1 MVVAAVVAPV
11 LRALAVPVPALLA
24 WAHRPGW
31 EARVV
36 PERQVPQLALVPE
49 LQVPQLVLVPEV
61 PDAEVRSAAVVELPS
76 SPSSSL
82 AVVTRSA
89 SGATGPL

>member
-1 MVVAAVVAPV
+1 MAPV
-11 LRALAVPVPALLA
+11 LRALAVPVRALLA

-31 EARVV
+31 EALVVAELQLPELAVV
-36 PERQVPQLALVPE
+36 PQVPRAV
-49 LQVPQLVLVPEV
+49 
-61 PDAEVRSAAVVELPS
+61 AHSAAVVELPS

-89 SGATGPL
+89 SVATGPL

>member
-1 MVVAAVVAPV
+1 VASAVVAPV
-11 LRALAVPVPALLA
+11 LRALAVPVRALLA

-31 EARVV
+31 EALVV
-36 PERQVPQLALVPE
+36 AQLQLPQLAVVPP
-49 LQVPQLVLVPEV
+49 VPGAV
-61 PDAEVRSAAVVELPS
+61 ARSAAVVALPS

>member
-1 MVVAAVVAPV
+1 VASVVAPA
-11 LRALAVPVPALLA
+11 LRAPAVPVRALLA
-24 WAHRPGW
+24 WAHHPGW

-36 PERQVPQLALVPE
+36 AELQLPELAVVPQVPRAVARP
-49 LQVPQLVLVPEV
+49 
-61 PDAEVRSAAVVELPS
+61 AAVVELPS
-76 SPSSSL
+76 SRSSSL

>member
-1 MVVAAVVAPV
+1 M
-11 LRALAVPVPALLA
+11 LRALAAPVRALLA
-24 WAHRPGW
+24 LAHRPGW
-31 EARVV
+31 EALVGAELQLPELAVV
-36 PERQVPQLALVPE
+36 PQVPRAVARS
-49 LQVPQLVLVPEV
+49 VAVL
-61 PDAEVRSAAVVELPS
+61 ELPS

>member
-1 MVVAAVVAPV
+1 MAPV
-11 LRALAVPVPALLA
+11 LRALAVPVRALLA

-31 EARVV
+31 EALVV
-36 PERQVPQLALVPE
+36 TELQLPELAVVRQVPRAV
-49 LQVPQLVLVPEV
+49 
-61 PDAEVRSAAVVELPS
+61 ARSAAAVELPS
-76 SPSSSL
+76 NPSSSL